1 MLLTLCLVLL
11 GLVALF
17 LFVGRPFMAWFVPTL
32 LALLALGWR
41 LGVTDE
47 NVTLGKWLFGF
58 AAAAFVA
65 AVVVFGVR
73 VVRRSLISRRVMKV
87 LANAIPP
94 MSETERVAL
103 EAGTVW
109 WDGEL
114 FSGRPNW
121 RKMLDFEVKPLSAEE
136 QAFLDGPVNELCT
149 LIDDWQVQEQ
159 GDLPEAA
166 WSFIKEHRFFGMI
179 IPKKFGGLGFSGAA
193 HAAVVTKLSSRSV
206 AAAVT
211 VMVPNS
217 LGPAELLLHYGTDEQ
232 KDYYLARLARGEII
246 PCFALTE
253 PAAGSDA
260 SSISSSGVV
269 CHGEFEGEEVLGIR
283 LNWDKRYITLAPVA
297 TVLGLAFQLRDPD
310 QLLGGEVDLGITCAL
325 ISPDLPGV
333 EIGQRHDP
341 LRIPFLNGPT
351 RGHDVF
357 VPIDAIIGGRAMA
370 GKGWLMLMQCLAA
383 GRGIS
388 LPSLS
393 AGAAQ
398 LSTRL
403 VGTYAN
409 IREQF
414 GVVIGAFEG
423 VEERIARIGAFTYLM
438 DAARRVTAASV
449 DAGEKP
455 AVVSAIVKHY
465 LTELM
470 RVVVNDAMDIQAGAA
485 ICCGPRNVLAS
496 AYQSVPVGIT
506 VEGANILTRSLII
519 YGQGAIRCH
528 PFVHAQMDAI
538 AKKDLAS
545 LDRAFFGHAG
555 FVACNVVR
563 SFLLGCTGGRPCR
576 LARSGEA
583 SAYYGRL
590 AQFSAAFVTL
600 SDAAMGVLG
609 GTLKRKEKI
618 SGRFAD
624 ALGWMY
630 LCTATLKRFHD
641 AGQPRAEVPLM
652 RWACEHALYEVQ
664 QALLGVIDNFPV
676 RPLAWVL
683 RVVCFPLGSRCKRPN
698 DRLGAQVARGL
709 LHDSELLDS
718 LTRDVFEPSAD
729 EPGLGTLNATAVR
742 ARAAREIRKKLA
754 DAVKAGTLEK
764 RPRATLAQRGC
775 DNNVISR
782 EELQQLE
789 EAAVACLDAIQVDAF
804 GERRA
809 PTGAAHAPN
818 MA

>member
-1 MLLTLCLVLL
+1 MLLTTCLVLL
-11 GLVALF
+11 GLVVLF
-17 LFVGRPFMAWFVPTL
+17 LFLGRPRLAWIIPSLV
-32 LALLALGWR
+32 ALTVLGWR
-41 LGVTDE
+41 LGVTRED
-47 NVTLGKWLFGF
+47 VTVGKWFFGLLACVF
-58 AAAAFVA
+58 LGAL
-65 AVVVFGVR
+65 VVFGVR
-73 VVRRSLISRRVMKV
+73 SVRRTLISRRVMKV
-87 LANAIPP
+87 LAGALPQ

-103 EAGTVW
+103 EAGSVW

-114 FSGRPNW
+114 FSGNPNW
-121 RKMLDFEVKPLSAEE
+121 RKILDFQVKPLSPEE
-136 QAFLDGPVNELCT
+136 QAFLDGPVTELCAM
-149 LIDDWQVQEQ
+149 LDDWQVQEQ
-159 GDLPEAA
+159 HDLPESA

-179 IPKKFGGLGFSGAA
+179 IPKEYGGLGFSGAA

-206 AAAVT
+206 AAAVS

-217 LGPAELLLHYGTDEQ
+217 LGPAELLLHYGTNEQ
-232 KDYYLARLARGEII
+232 KDYYLGRLARGEII

-269 CHGEFEGEEVLGIR
+269 CRGEFDGEEVFGIR

-297 TVLGLAFQLRDPD
+297 TVLGLAFQLSDPD
-310 QLLGGEVDLGITCAL
+310 GLLGGEVDLGITCAL

-357 VPIDAIIGGRAMA
+357 VPLDAIIGGRAMA

-393 AGAAQ
+393 VGAAQ

-403 VGTYAN
+403 VGTYGN

-414 GVVIGAFEG
+414 GVAIGAFEG

-470 RVVVNDAMDIQAGAA
+470 RVVVNDAMDVQAGAA
-485 ICCGPRNVLAS
+485 ICRGPRNVLAS

-528 PFVHAQMDAI
+528 PFVHAQMEAI
-538 AKKDLAS
+538 ARKDLATF
-545 LDRAFFGHAG
+545 DRAFFGHVG
-555 FVACNVVR
+555 FVATNVVR
-563 SFLLGCTGGRPCR
+563 SLVLGLTGGRPCR
-576 LARSGEA
+576 VADAGLGTAYLARLG
-583 SAYYGRL
+583 
-590 AQFSAAFVTL
+590 QFSAAFVTL
-600 SDAAMGVLG
+600 SDAAMGILG
-609 GTLKRKEKI
+609 GALKRKEKI

-630 LCTATLKRFHD
+630 LCTATIKRFHD
-641 AGQPRAEVPLM
+641 AGQPRAEAPMM
-652 RWACEHALYEVQ
+652 RWACEHALFEIQ
-664 QALLGVIDNFPV
+664 QALLGVLENFPV
-676 RPLAWVL
+676 RPVAWAL
-683 RVVCFPLGSRCKRPN
+683 RRVCFPLGARCKRPS
-698 DRLGAQVARGL
+698 DALGARVARGVL
-709 LHDSELLDS
+709 QDAELLDR
-718 LTRDVFEPSAD
+718 LTGDIYVPPAD
-729 EPGLGTLNATAVR
+729 EVGLGMLNATAPR
-742 ARAAREIRKKLA
+742 ARAARETRKKLT
-754 DAVKAGTLEK
+754 DAVKAGSLEK
-764 RPRATLAQRGC
+764 RPRSTLAQRGC
-775 DNNVISR
+775 DAGVITA

-789 EAAVACLDAIQVDAF
+789 AALAACLDAIQVDAF
-804 GERRA
+804 GDRRTPA
-809 PTGAAHAPN
+809 GAAHAPSV
-818 MA
+818 A